1 MEEKILVDSKE
12 VELEEVKGK
21 TKRIK
26 EKIKKGWKKLD
37 KKRLIFLTL
46 FFLFLYFISE
56 FLNGNDVLFKRI
68 FGFSSTWM
76 KE

>member
-26 EKIKKGWKKLD
+26 EKIKKWWKKLD
-37 KKRLIFLTL
+37 KKRLIF
-46 FFLFLYFISE
+46 
-56 FLNGNDVLFKRI
+56 K
-68 FGFSSTWM
+68 W
-76 KE
+76 K

>member
-26 EKIKKGWKKLD
+26 EKIKK
-37 KKRLIFLTL
+37 LIK
-46 FFLFLYFISE
+46 
-56 FLNGNDVLFKRI
+56 NGRI
-68 FGFSSTWM
+68 KIYPHF
-76 KE
+76 E

>member
-37 KKRLIFLTL
+37 KKKAYFPYTILFILIF
-46 FFLFLYFISE
+46 YF
-56 FLNGNDVLFKRI
+56 
-68 FGFSSTWM
+68 
-76 KE
+76 